1 MIEQCHRSVWISLF
15 NNSAE
20 HGFWKLFEEIYT
32 FLMKYPNRNI
42 AFIFQQIADVVI
54 DECPNFD
61 VLSLKYF
68 IAKIKEGLLP

>member
-1 MIEQCHRSVWISLF
+1 
-15 NNSAE
+15 
-20 HGFWKLFEEIYT
+20 
-32 FLMKYPNRNI
+32 MKYPNRNI
-42 AFIFQQIADVVI
+42 DFIFQQIADVVI

>member
-1 MIEQCHRSVWISLF
+1 MIEQCQRSLCMALF
-15 NNSAE
+15 NNSAAQ
-20 HGFWKLFEEIYT
+20 GFWKLFEEIYT
-32 FLMKYPNRNI
+32 LLMKYPNRNI
-42 AFIFQQIADVVI
+42 DFIFQQIDGVLI